1 MTIGSSYREANQPI
15 FNTSDVAVAVAMLP
29 GDGTTDIPPRYLLS
43 GHYEQY
49 TCHICYWECFI
60 VYILSIF
67 IFMPC
72 CLYLHRFTYNFTYTI
87 FIYRSYYLLF
97 IIYSVDEVINRF
109 PVYSETDLT
118 RADVLLHL
126 KLISLGT
133 IPMLQSHNSD
143 SSYTHKHTH
152 VPYASSSPLS
162 ASFQLSTDD
171 DARNPESGS
180 NFGFRASPEPDLP
193 SPIRDAASTASGM
206 STHNSSS
213 YILNFLG
220 DLRTP
225 NGGPIAHELQ
235 LSALLEGIRMGRVYL
250 MNSFQ
255 AIAGLCVCTI
265 G

>member
-1 MTIGSSYREANQPI
+1 M
-15 FNTSDVAVAVAMLP
+15 
-29 GDGTTDIPPRYLLS
+29 
-43 GHYEQY
+43 
-49 TCHICYWECFI
+49 
-60 VYILSIF
+60 
-67 IFMPC
+67 
-72 CLYLHRFTYNFTYTI
+72 
-87 FIYRSYYLLF
+87 
-97 IIYSVDEVINRF
+97 YSVDEVINRF

-143 SSYTHKHTH
+143 SSYTHTSL
-152 VPYASSSPLS
+152 PLSSPLS

-171 DARNPESGS
+171 DGRNPESGS

-193 SPIRDAASTASGM
+193 SPTGIRDTGGGDSTASGM
-206 STHNSSS
+206 STHNSNNSNS

-225 NGGPIAHELQ
+225 NGTPIAHELQ
-235 LSALLEGIRMGRVYL
+235 LSALLEGVRMGRVYL

>member
-1 MTIGSSYREANQPI
+1 M
-15 FNTSDVAVAVAMLP
+15 D
-29 GDGTTDIPPRYLLS
+29 D
-43 GHYEQY
+43 
-49 TCHICYWECFI
+49 
-60 VYILSIF
+60 
-67 IFMPC
+67 
-72 CLYLHRFTYNFTYTI
+72 
-87 FIYRSYYLLF
+87 
-97 IIYSVDEVINRF
+97 VINRF
-109 PVYSETDLT
+109 PLYSETDLT

-143 SSYTHKHTH
+143 SSYTHT
-152 VPYASSSPLS
+152 PYAPSSPLS

-180 NFGFRASPEPDLP
+180 NFGFRSSPEPDLP
-193 SPIRDAASTASGM
+193 VSPIRETGSTASGM
-206 STHNSSS
+206 STHNSTNNSNS

-225 NGGPIAHELQ
+225 NGAPIAHELQ

-265 G
+265 GECISIWYIL